1 MPYSKQG
8 RLWKVSICGRYKTM
22 KDNIIQATVSVALG
36 ALAAYFNVL
45 LVPLTILIVVM
56 IIDYA
61 TGMTSAWKS
70 GELESKTGLIGILKK
85 VSYLVLV
92 AVGGVVDYLISAGLA
107 AANVEIS
114 ITYCCGLIVCVWLII
129 NELISIL
136 ENLAELGTPIP
147 KFLVNVVHRLK
158 NTVENKTDTDTKE

>member
-1 MPYSKQG
+1 
-8 RLWKVSICGRYKTM
+8 M

-147 KFLVNVVHRLK
+147 KFLVNIVRRLK
-158 NTVENKTDTDTKE
+158 NTVENKTDTDTNTDTKE

>member
-1 MPYSKQG
+1 
-8 RLWKVSICGRYKTM
+8 M
-22 KDNIIQATVSVALG
+22 KDNIIQATVSVAIG

-45 LVPLTILIVVM
+45 LVPLAILIGVM

-136 ENLAELGTPIP
+136 ENLSELGTPIP
-147 KFLVNVVHRLK
+147 KFLVNIVRRLK

>member
-1 MPYSKQG
+1 
-8 RLWKVSICGRYKTM
+8 M
-22 KDNIIQATVSVALG
+22 KDNIIQATVSVAIG

-70 GELESKTGLIGILKK
+70 GELESKVGLLGILKK

-114 ITYCCGLIVCVWLII
+114 VTYCCGLIVCVWLII

-136 ENLAELGTPIP
+136 ENLSELGTPIP
-147 KFLVNVVHRLK
+147 KFLVNIVRRLK
-158 NTVENKTDTDTKE
+158 NTVENTTDTDTKE

>member
-1 MPYSKQG
+1 
-8 RLWKVSICGRYKTM
+8 M

-136 ENLAELGTPIP
+136 ENLSELGTPIP
-147 KFLVNVVHRLK
+147 PFLVKIVHRLK
-158 NTVENKTDTDTKE
+158 DSVDSKTDSETNKKE

>member
-1 MPYSKQG
+1 
-8 RLWKVSICGRYKTM
+8 M
-22 KDNIIQATVSVALG
+22 KDNIIQATVSVAVG

-45 LVPLTILIVVM
+45 LVPLVILICVM

-92 AVGGVVDYLISAGLA
+92 AVGGVVDYLISASLA

-114 ITYCCGLIVCVWLII
+114 VTYCCGLIVTVWLII

-147 KFLVNVVHRLK
+147 KFLVNIVRRLK
-158 NTVENKTDTDTKE
+158 NTVENKTDTDTNTDTKE

>member
-1 MPYSKQG
+1 
-8 RLWKVSICGRYKTM
+8 M

-136 ENLAELGTPIP
+136 ENLSELGTPIP
-147 KFLVNVVHRLK
+147 KFLVNIVRRLK
-158 NTVENKTDTDTKE
+158 NTVENKTDTDTNTDTKE

>member
-1 MPYSKQG
+1 
-8 RLWKVSICGRYKTM
+8 M
-22 KDNIIQATVSVALG
+22 KDNIIQATVSVAIG
-36 ALAAYFNVL
+36 ALAAYFNILLIPVL
-45 LVPLTILIVVM
+45 VLFAVM
-56 IIDYA
+56 VIDYC
-61 TGMTSAWKS
+61 TGMASAYKNK
-70 GELESKTGLIGILKK
+70 EIKSKTGLIGILKK

-136 ENLAELGTPIP
+136 ENLSELGTPIP
-147 KFLVNVVHRLK
+147 KFLVNIVRRLK

>member
-1 MPYSKQG
+1 
-8 RLWKVSICGRYKTM
+8 M

-136 ENLAELGTPIP
+136 ENLSELGTPIP
-147 KFLVNVVHRLK
+147 PFLVKIVHRLK
-158 NTVENKTDTDTKE
+158 DSVDSKTDYDTDKKE

>member
-1 MPYSKQG
+1 
-8 RLWKVSICGRYKTM
+8 M

-136 ENLAELGTPIP
+136 ENLSELGTPIP
-147 KFLVNVVHRLK
+147 PFLVKIVHRLK
-158 NTVENKTDTDTKE
+158 DSVDSKTDSETNKKEQRK

>member
-1 MPYSKQG
+1 
-8 RLWKVSICGRYKTM
+8 M

-158 NTVENKTDTDTKE
+158 NTVESKTDSETNKKE